1 MKCSVTATAVGLIL
15 VFLVACQSPAAAADA
30 LNGQVSS
37 AVEGAM
43 EGVLVSAQKDGST
56 IRISVVTNEQG
67 RYSFPSDKLEP
78 GHYKLTI
85 RAVGY
90 DLPAASGVDVVA
102 SQPAMADLKLER
114 TQNLEAQLTNA
125 DWLASMPESSQ
136 RRMVSGCTNCHTV
149 QRIVDSTHTSDEFMT
164 LVPRMDRYG
173 SMSIPNHPQIPADRI
188 RTAEPKGDVLRKFA
202 DYLASINLS
211 RGPTRAYSL
220 KTQPRP
226 SGRATHVVVTE
237 YQLPN
242 PDLTEP
248 HDVVV
253 DADGIVWYSSFGEQI
268 LGRLDPKTGKV
279 TEIPLP
285 ILKPD
290 SPTGSLNLELDPDG
304 NPWLAMMYQGGIAKF
319 DKRTGKVQAYPLPPD
334 LDNLRVQ
341 IGMVEPRHDDVDGK
355 VWLTDSGTR
364 GFIRLDLA
372 SGKMEA
378 IDPFKALPKG
388 QPHSAYGVVADPQ
401 NNLWFFDFADRNV
414 GETDARIGQTVIY
427 PVPTPDSRPRRGHM
441 DANGRLAFAEF
452 ATDKVGIFDPKS
464 EVFQEWPTPA
474 DFAPY
479 DAVLDRNGELWAG
492 GMNSDRVLRV
502 DPKTGQ
508 VIAYLLPRETNIRRV
523 FVDNTTTPV
532 TFWVGS
538 NHGGSIVKLEPTD

>member
-1 MKCSVTATAVGLIL
+1 MA
-15 VFLVACQSPAAAADA
+15 
-30 LNGQVSS
+30 
-37 AVEGAM
+37 
-43 EGVLVSAQKDGST
+43 GVLVSAQQDGSP

-67 RYSFPSDKLEP
+67 RYAFPIGRLEP

-85 RAVGY
+85 RAIGY
-90 DLPAASGVDVVA
+90 DLLIAGSADVVA
-102 SQPAMADLKLER
+102 DQSARADLKLER
-114 TQNLEAQLTNA
+114 THNLEAQLTNA
-125 DWLASMPESSQ
+125 DWLSSMPDSPQ
-136 RRMVSGCTNCHTV
+136 RRMVSGCTNCHTIK
-149 QRIVDSTHTSDEFMT
+149 RIVDSTHNSDEFMA

-173 SMSIPNHPQIPADRI
+173 SMSIPTHPQIPADRV

-211 RGPTRAYSL
+211 QSDTHDYPL
-220 KTQPRP
+220 KTQSRP
-226 SGRATHVVVTE
+226 SGRATHVIMTE
-237 YQLPN
+237 YQLPEPN
-242 PDLTEP
+242 LTEP

-253 DADGIVWYSSFGEQI
+253 DSDGIVWYSSFGEQI

-285 ILKPD
+285 TLKPD

-304 NPWLAMMYQGGIAKF
+304 NPWLAMMYQGGIARF
-319 DKRTGKVQAYPLPPD
+319 DKRTGKVEAYPLPPD

-341 IGMVEPRHDDVDGK
+341 IGMVEPRHADVDGK

-378 IDPFKALPKG
+378 VNPFMALPKG
-388 QPHSAYGVVADPQ
+388 QPHSAYGVVADKQ

-414 GETDARIGQTVIY
+414 GETNAKTGQTVIY
-427 PVPTPDSRPRRGHM
+427 PIPTPDSRPRRGHM
-441 DANGRLAFAEF
+441 NADGRLAFAEF
-452 ATDKVGIFDPKS
+452 ATDKVGVFDPKS
-464 EVFQEWPTPA
+464 ESFQEWPTPA
-474 DFAPY
+474 NFAPY
-479 DAVLDRNGELWAG
+479 DAVLDKNGELWSG
-492 GMNSDRVLRV
+492 GMNSDQVLRV
-502 DPKTGQ
+502 DPRTGQ
-508 VIAYLLPRETNIRRV
+508 TIAYLLPRETNIRRV